1 MSQCTA
7 VAHKKMEHKVFT
19 RPLLNGWTN
28 GPPHGITAVRT
39 SECASARVPTQA
51 KKATDWNYFN
61 GYVSC
66 FSSIQSPTFY
76 CFFLFAPF
84 PKQSETQVLYTRF
97 LPKSSAASSLSPFSS
112 LFSSQNPL
120 LRRALGC
127 RGLRTE
133 DCSNWILRTAFYLM
147 MQASL
152 SPLKAKNSK
161 YFCSIYLCSIYFA
174 VLLCSIYLFQSFSL
188 HQDCGGGRHHPVDD
202 VLQNV
207 PENNNNKIKIM
218 RA

>member
-28 GPPHGITAVRT
+28 GPPHGITAVQT

-76 CFFLFAPF
+76 CFFFFAPF

-133 DCSNWILRTAFYLM
+133 DWILNTEDSLLPYDGGLTFTLKSQRFQIILFHIFVFHIFCGPLVFHIFVSKLFTASGLWRWA
-147 MQASL
+147 AS
-152 SPLKAKNSK
+152 SRWW
-161 YFCSIYLCSIYFA
+161 CFA
-174 VLLCSIYLFQSFSL
+174 EC
-188 HQDCGGGRHHPVDD
+188 PW
-202 VLQNV
+202 
-207 PENNNNKIKIM
+207 K
-218 RA
+218 